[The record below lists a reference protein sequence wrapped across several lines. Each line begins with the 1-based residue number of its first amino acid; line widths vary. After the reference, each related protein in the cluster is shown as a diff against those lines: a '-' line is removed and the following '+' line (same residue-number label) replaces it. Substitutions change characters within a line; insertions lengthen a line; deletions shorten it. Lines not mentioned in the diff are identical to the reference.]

1 MIKIKA
7 SDLSGSQ
14 MFPHLLKE
22 RLIVCSFVSDDI
34 SSGKELKK
42 LFLG

>member
-1 MIKIKA
+1 M
-7 SDLSGSQ
+7 LSY
-14 MFPHLLKE
+14 LLKE

-42 LFLG
+42 LFLNWKSKHEF